1 MDEQLVL
8 RLGQE
13 ALSTVLVVAGPL
25 LLLAMITGLAVSVFQ
40 ATTQL
45 NEQTLAFVPKILVV
59 LGGAL
64 LLGPWMMTYL
74 VGFATRLLAS
84 LPSVIH

>member
-1 MDEQLVL
+1 MDQELVL

-13 ALSTVLVVAGPL
+13 ALTTVLIIAGPL
-25 LLLAMITGLAVSVFQ
+25 LALAMLTGLVVSIFQ
-40 ATTQL
+40 ATTQI

-64 LLGPWMMTYL
+64 LLGPWMMAHMVAYT
-74 VGFATRLLAS
+74 TRLLAG
-84 LPSVIH
+84 LPGVIY